1 MERLIRWSW
10 AADNGGRLAP
20 CCARCGYGL
29 PRGAVIGKRQRRSH
43 DRKQGQAA
51 IGWDSAWASTQRLA
65 LGHVK
70 VAAGSNEITAQQD

>member
-1 MERLIRWSW
+1 
-10 AADNGGRLAP
+10 
-20 CCARCGYGL
+20 
-29 PRGAVIGKRQRRSH
+29 VIGKRQRRSH